1 MSQFVFPMIECT
13 ESTGTYGRFVTIE
26 PHLPKGFGVVVGNSL
41 RRVLLSSLTG
51 TAVTWV
57 KIEGVQHE
65 FSTIPYVKEDVIELL
80 LNIKAL
86 RLRGSGDSWPKKML
100 LDIKD
105 AGEIHADK
113 IKPSEGL
120 EIINPELYLAALDS
134 EEGHLTMEFNVEQGM
149 GYKVASRA
157 DNLATGVIPVDAI
170 FTPVRRANYKVEP
183 AGVSLDRDKLTIE
196 IWTDG
201 TLAPTEAL
209 PQGAQILLDCL
220 KQFTN
225 LATTPRQVADVHKV
239 VQSSNYYNT
248 KLESI
253 GLPPRVVRALAR
265 NHISSVGELL
275 EKNDEDLLDL
285 PKFGRKSLEEVK
297 KALVA
302 GGFMAAETAGIDE
315 LTSQTKSDNAEE
327 EANEA

>member
-1 MSQFVFPMIECT
+1 MSQFVFPTIECA
-13 ESTGTYGRFVTIE
+13 ENLSTYARFVTSE

-41 RRVLLSSLTG
+41 RRMLLSSLTG

-65 FSTIPYVKEDVIELL
+65 FQTIPYAKEDVIELL
-80 LNIKAL
+80 LNIKGL
-86 RLRGSGDSWPKKML
+86 RLSGSGDNWPKKMV
-100 LDIKD
+100 LDVKG
-105 AGEIHADK
+105 AGEIHADS
-113 IKPSEGL
+113 IKPTDGL
-120 EIINPELYLAALDS
+120 EVINPELYLASLDS
-134 EEGHLTMEFNVEQGM
+134 EEGRLVMEFNVEQGI
-149 GYKVASRA
+149 GYKVASRVDSMA
-157 DNLATGVIPVDAI
+157 AGTIPVDAI
-170 FTPVRRANYKVEP
+170 FTPIRRANYKVEP

-201 TLAPTEAL
+201 TITPVEAL
-209 PQGAQILLDCL
+209 PQSAQILVDCF

-225 LATTPRQVADVHKV
+225 LAAAPQQVLGVPKV
-239 VQSSNYYNT
+239 AQSSDYYNM

-265 NHISSVGELL
+265 NHINSVGELL
-275 EKNDEDLLDL
+275 EKSDEDLMDL

-302 GGFMAAETAGIDE
+302 GGFIDAQSAGLED
-315 LTSQTKSDNAEE
+315 LTSQKDEDGSEE
-327 EANEA
+327 ESNEA